1 MKNIAFVNEILS
13 RIRTEKPEIFKTIQK
28 GAAVMGIAC
37 AIVTMGGA
45 ETFPID
51 ERIAT
56 VCGYFLPFF
65 IAVFMTGQLPN
76 K

>member
-1 MKNIAFVNEILS
+1 MQTAFLNEILS
-13 RIRTEKPEIFKTIQK
+13 RIKTDKPDIFKKIQK
-28 GAAVMGIAC
+28 GAAVMGIVC
-37 AIVTMGGA
+37 AIVSMGGA

-51 ERIAT
+51 ERISV